1 MDFLLTLDQNYL
13 RSIHQG
19 YEYRNRIIKFG
30 DNEQHDAE
38 ELTTF
43 LLDQLDMET
52 NTRRNINAVEPD
64 FKTPKIEN
72 TAAPLGDVLNTW
84 MAYYE
89 RHQSIVDKYWQNVIS
104 QEFTCTNPKCN
115 AKSYKLEAEPFVVA
129 YPADM
134 MSSRNGSG
142 SGGGQ
147 IDSLPAA
154 FDREFAPDE
163 VLETTCE
170 TCQHK
175 HKRRRNYL
183 LRAAPLLCV
192 KVMRTVHTAK
202 VPLKNT
208 FPIEF
213 PFDDLDLRRHA
224 YDKALL
230 RPFLSSQPPP
240 PAMLGGYEEDPVY
253 DLYAIVIHN
262 GPDSHSGH
270 YWTWVR
276 EGPGT
281 AWTRCNDAFTHEV
294 TMDRDVQRQLF
305 ECRAKET
312 PVMLFYKR
320 KDIAWSNRD
329 D

>member
-1 MDFLLTLDQNYL
+1 
-13 RSIHQG
+13 
-19 YEYRNRIIKFG
+19 
-30 DNEQHDAE
+30 
-38 ELTTF
+38 
-43 LLDQLDMET
+43 MET

-64 FKTPKIEN
+64 FKTPKIRN
-72 TAAPLGDVLNTW
+72 RKAPLGDVLNTW
-84 MAYYE
+84 LAYYD
-89 RHQSIVDKYWQNVIS
+89 RHRSIVDKYWQNVIS

-129 YPADM
+129 YPAEM
-134 MSSRNGSG
+134 
-142 SGGGQ
+142 GGNQ

-170 TCQHK
+170 TCHHK
-175 HKRRRNYL
+175 YKKKRNFL

-192 KVMRTVHTAK
+192 KVLRTIHTSK

-213 PFDDLDLRRHA
+213 PFDDLDLRKHS
-224 YDKALL
+224 YDKAQL
-230 RPFLSSQPPP
+230 RPFLGKQP
-240 PAMLGGYEEDPVY
+240 AGMLGGYEEDPVY
-253 DLYAIVIHN
+253 DLYAIVIHS
-262 GPDSHSGH
+262 GTDSHSGH

-276 EGPGT
+276 EGSGSL
-281 AWTRCNDAFTHEV
+281 WTRCNDSRIDEV
-294 TMDRDVQRQLF
+294 DMGLAGQRDLF

-320 KDIAWSNRD
+320 KDISWAIRD
-329 D
+329 DQ

>member
-1 MDFLLTLDQNYL
+1 
-13 RSIHQG
+13 
-19 YEYRNRIIKFG
+19 
-30 DNEQHDAE
+30 
-38 ELTTF
+38 
-43 LLDQLDMET
+43 MET

-64 FKTPKIEN
+64 FKTPKIQN
-72 TAAPLGDVLNTW
+72 TAAPLGDVLRTW
-84 MAYYE
+84 LAYYD

-104 QEFTCTNPKCN
+104 QEFTCMNPECN
-115 AKSYKLEAEPFVVA
+115 AKSYKLEAEPFIVT
-129 YPADM
+129 YPADTT
-134 MSSRNGSG
+134 RNGG
-142 SGGGQ
+142 GGGQ

-170 TCQHK
+170 TCKHK

-192 KVMRTVHTAK
+192 KMMRTVHTSR

-208 FPIEF
+208 FPVEF
-213 PFDDLDLRRHA
+213 PFDDLDLRKHR
-224 YDKALL
+224 YDAAQV
-230 RPFLSSQPPP
+230 RPFLGAQPPG
-240 PAMLGGYEEDPVY
+240 MLGGYEEDPVY

-276 EGPGT
+276 EGGGAT
-281 AWTRCNDAFTHEV
+281 WTRCNDSLTHEV
-294 TMDRDVQRQLF
+294 TMDRAIQRELF
-305 ECRAKET
+305 ECRGKET

-320 KDIAWSNRD
+320 KDIPWSSRD